1 LGKFNSVDPMAD
13 SRNWLTPYNYVQNNP
28 LIRVDPAGTIDWYT
42 NESGEF
48 EFDED
53 ITSQAALDK
62 AGVKGTYQGAEG
74 WEVNENNGDL
84 IHYTVSG
91 QKNEGAFWAG
101 EVTVTANPVEMAVY
115 QAGKDFAVGAL
126 EVTSYAT
133 GEVSTAFNAVGSVVA
148 PFAPPVGALLLGAGS
163 ALGGVSTLTSFGAD
177 ALSGNLTGQ
186 NAFEIGAYFAGE
198 ALSNQIEKSGFGLG
212 AKVALEGITSVSM
225 DITTKIVVPKL
236 FNKK

>member
-1 LGKFNSVDPMAD
+1 MAD